1 MLKVTYT
8 ETGLSLE
15 YCLEPLSQLLSDR
28 VYTSARAQRAV
39 TVQPVEATIPLAA
52 ELVHALAHRQ
62 LQDFD
67 LTRCDRDWY
76 EVTLSGLWL
85 TEMPDADEGIFM
97 TELDARLE
105 QRLLRLWAWSEHSQA
120 TKLTA

>member
-8 ETGLSLE
+8 ETGLCLE
-15 YCLEPLSQLLSDR
+15 YCFEPLTQLLSDR
-28 VYTSARAQRAV
+28 VCTYACAQRSV
-39 TVQPVEATIPLAA
+39 VIQPMEANIPLAA
-52 ELVHALAHRQ
+52 TLVNRLAWQQ
-62 LQDFD
+62 LRDFE

-85 TEMPDADEGIFM
+85 TEPPHEDEGIFM

-105 QRLLRLWAWSEHSQA
+105 HRLLHLWAWSQQSQSQ
-120 TKLTA
+120 KLTA

>member
-8 ETGLSLE
+8 ETGLYLE

-28 VYTSARAQRAV
+28 VCTYARAQRPV
-39 TVQPVEATIPLAA
+39 TVQPIAASIPLAA
-52 ELVHALAHRQ
+52 ESVHALTSQQ
-62 LQDFD
+62 LRGLE

-76 EVTLSGLWL
+76 EITLSGLWL
-85 TEMPDADEGIFM
+85 TETPDAEEGIFM

-105 QRLLRLWAWSEHSQA
+105 QRLLRLWVWSQQRQSQ
-120 TKLTA
+120 KLTA